1 MDKLFIEVDDAS
13 DIGFQVI
20 NKIKEQAPKVLNLQG
35 IVDTIVNESTGSTW
49 IMQSIYQSH
58 QFRTYMN
65 NFLTS
70 NQYQLFLALSFDE
83 FDELIKPNYTL
94 TSTKAYELLNQ
105 YTQQSIQLSRT
116 LNDKIGWLTDSNH
129 VNHVSHELK
138 TVLENKLK
146 TNLDLIIIKIAFIT
160 FIQDIC
166 FWN

>member
-49 IMQSIYQSH
+49 IIQSIYQSH
-58 QFRTYMN
+58 QFRQYMN

>member
-1 MDKLFIEVDDAS
+1 MDELFIEVDDAS
-13 DIGFQVI
+13 DIEFQVI
-20 NKIKEQAPKVLNLQG
+20 NKIKEQAPKVLNLHD
-35 IVDTIVNESTGSTW
+35 IVNTRVNESIGTTW
-49 IMQSIYQSH
+49 IIKSIYQSH
-58 QFRTYMN
+58 QFKQHMN

-70 NQYQLFLALSFDE
+70 NQYQLFLSLSFDE

>member
-1 MDKLFIEVDDAS
+1 MNKLFIEVDDAS
-13 DIGFQVI
+13 DIEFQVI
-20 NKIKEQAPKVLNLQG
+20 NKIKEQAPKILDLHG
-35 IVDTIVNESTGSTW
+35 IVDTIVNELPGSTW

-58 QFRTYMN
+58 QFKQHMN

-70 NQYQLFLALSFDE
+70 NQYQLFLSLSFDE
-83 FDELIKPNYTL
+83 FDELIKPDYTL
-94 TSTKAYELLNQ
+94 TSIKTHELLNQ

-160 FIQDIC
+160 FIQEIC
-166 FWN
+166 FWK